1 MFTGIATNYGIIK
14 NIKEKKGNEYIIE
27 SDIDLSEVKIGVLW
41 MWSEILWWAFSMSLY
56 VTIVKAQKVNCLCFL
71 QCMLSWNHL

>member
-27 SDIDLSEVKIGVLW
+27 SDIDLSEVKIGSSI
-41 MWSEILWWAFSMSLY
+41 M
-56 VTIVKAQKVNCLCFL
+56 C
-71 QCMLSWNHL
+71 